1 MATIKQLIDKN
12 KVAYESQFY
21 VESIHLSYILIIRAL
36 KQITNEEK
44 ISVHNTHAKL
54 NEFTKK
60 LKSHYSKA
68 PLFKKKLKK
77 EIYRHIVQFNSD
89 YKLVTKE
96 LKFQYPEIKLRNT
109 ARSGIQI
116 IIKLNT
122 TLIKLKN
129 NKL

>member
-1 MATIKQLIDKN
+1 MATVKQLLDKN
-12 KVAYESQFY
+12 KKAYEGQFY
-21 VESIHLSYILIIRAL
+21 VESLNLSYILIIRAL

-44 ISVHNTHAKL
+44 ISIPNPQAKL
-54 NEFTKK
+54 NEFAKR

-68 PLFKKKLKK
+68 PQFKKKLKK
-77 EIYRHIVQFNSD
+77 DIYRHIVQFNSD
-89 YKLVTKE
+89 HKIVTKE
-96 LKFQYPEIKLRNT
+96 LKYQYPEIKLRNT

-116 IIKLNT
+116 VVKLNT